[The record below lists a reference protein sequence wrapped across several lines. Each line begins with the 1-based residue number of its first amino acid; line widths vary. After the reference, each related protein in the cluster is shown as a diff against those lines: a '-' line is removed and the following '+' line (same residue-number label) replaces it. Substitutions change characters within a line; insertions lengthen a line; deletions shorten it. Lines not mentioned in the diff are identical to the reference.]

1 MMTLSKRKK
10 TAMNGSG
17 ASSTDGGF
25 PPQLLKSLPLNSGT
39 AETIIP
45 NAMFVMRNALTSSE
59 CKAWIA
65 YSEEND
71 GKKWDVVSHPA
82 TKYIAHRE

>member
-1 MMTLSKRKK
+1 MIRSKQRK
-10 TAMNGSG
+10 TATNANG
-17 ASSTDGGF
+17 ANCIGGF
-25 PPQLLKSLPLNSGT
+25 PPQLLKSLPAKSGT
-39 AETIIP
+39 AETMIP

-71 GKKWDVVSHPA
+71 GKKWDAVSHPA